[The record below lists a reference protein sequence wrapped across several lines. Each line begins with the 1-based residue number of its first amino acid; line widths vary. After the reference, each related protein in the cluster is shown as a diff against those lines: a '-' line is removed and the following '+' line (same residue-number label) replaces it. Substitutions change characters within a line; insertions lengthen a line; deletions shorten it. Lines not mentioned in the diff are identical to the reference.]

1 MIFSLLCKDEWFLMV
16 GFHHCPPMAGNLV
29 FEGTKM
35 SLRGFPSGSRG
46 NLALCPLCHCEPA
59 EGGRGNLKSSVIAR
73 ALLWRARGN
82 LFKK

>member
-59 EGGRGNLKSSVIAR
+59 EGGRGNLVFPKKDWETYHLKNRLR
-73 ALLWRARGN
+73 A
-82 LFKK
+82 